1 MCERP
6 PVLRMYPV
14 SIRPAAGCKYF
25 LTIRPVLSVLHSSVG
40 LVARVGSQAGFATS
54 RTLGC
59 AQAGFATSRMLGCAQ
74 VGFATSRTLGCTQRT
89 LGCTQVGFATSR
101 TLGCA
106 QVGFAT
112 SWTLGLGLGFGIDF
126 GFIMALN
133 TVAIDL
139 NT

>member
-1 MCERP
+1 M
-6 PVLRMYPV
+6 
-14 SIRPAAGCKYF
+14 
-25 LTIRPVLSVLHSSVG
+25 
-40 LVARVGSQAGFATS
+40 QAGFATS

-59 AQAGFATSRMLGCAQ
+59 AQVGVCHVPNVRVRSGRPGF
-74 VGFATSRTLGCTQRT
+74 V
-89 LGCTQVGFATSR
+89 TSR

-112 SWTLGLGLGFGIDF
+112 SWTLGFGIDF

-139 NT
+139 NTLNT

>member
-1 MCERP
+1 MCIFIVMISRICNKN
-6 PVLRMYPV
+6 YPV

-25 LTIRPVLSVLHSSVG
+25 LTIRPALSVLHSSGG
-40 LVARVGSQAGFATS
+40 LAARVGAQAGFATS

-59 AQAGFATSRMLGCAQ
+59 AQA
-74 VGFATSRTLGCTQRT
+74 
-89 LGCTQVGFATSR
+89 GFATSR

-126 GFIMALN
+126 GTI
-133 TVAIDL
+133 AIDL

>member
-1 MCERP
+1 MIISKITVCISQSIADAYFIAILP
-6 PVLRMYPV
+6 SDFAIIFYPV
-14 SIRPAAGCKYF
+14 SIRPAAGCKYI
-25 LTIRPVLSVLHSSVG
+25 LTIRPALSVLHSSGG
-40 LVARVGSQAGFATS
+40 LAARVGAQAGFATS

-59 AQAGFATSRMLGCAQ
+59 AQA
-74 VGFATSRTLGCTQRT
+74 
-89 LGCTQVGFATSR
+89 GFATSR

-126 GFIMALN
+126 GTI
-133 TVAIDL
+133 AIDL